1 MCKFNSGLLSD
12 CGRRDS
18 KIIEGEDASEGS
30 WPWQVA
36 LYMYGYFSCGG
47 SLINDQWVL
56 TSARCIARDELQ
68 HAKIFLG
75 RYNRTGA
82 NPNEVSRTLEDIIC
96 HPKYNTPLF
105 FDNDICL
112 LKLSAPVAFT
122 KYIKPIC
129 LASENSTFYSGTSSW
144 VTGFGI
150 TDGNLLP
157 DILQEVNVPVVGN
170 NRCSCSYKD
179 NYEITEN
186 MLCAGFGGG
195 GKDSCYGD
203 EGGPLMA
210 KIGHRWVQSGVM
222 SFGLGC
228 DRPNYPGTY
237 TRVSQYQDW
246 ILKTINGKEPGFVTF
261 TSPGVDKDVDF
272 TCQTSQPTSRP
283 TSQQTSR
290 PTSRPTYRPTYP
302 ISDDSIFG
310 TGENLIHF
318 THFISLS
325 VLALLL
331 HVLAGSGGM

>member
-1 MCKFNSGLLSD
+1 
-12 CGRRDS
+12 
-18 KIIEGEDASEGS
+18 KIFGGEDASEGS

-36 LYMYGYFSCGG
+36 LYMYGSFSCGG

-56 TSARCIARDELQ
+56 TAAHCITRDDLQ
-68 HAKIFLG
+68 RSKIFLG

-96 HPKYNTPLF
+96 HPKYNTPRF
-105 FDNDICL
+105 NNDICL

-122 KYIKPIC
+122 IYIKPIC
-129 LASENSTFYSGTSSW
+129 LASEKSTFYSGISSW

-150 TDGNLLP
+150 TNANVLAN
-157 DILQEVNVPVVGN
+157 ILQEVNVPIVGN
-170 NRCSCSYKD
+170 NRCSCYYKD

-186 MLCAGFGGG
+186 MLCAGFEAG

-203 EGGPLMA
+203 SGGPLMA
-210 KIGHRWVQSGVM
+210 KIGHRWVQSGVV

-228 DRPNYPGTY
+228 SRPNYPGAY

-246 ILKTINGKEPGFVTF
+246 IFKTIDGKEPGFITF
-261 TSPGVDKDVDF
+261 TSPAVDKDVDF
-272 TCQTSQPTSRP
+272 TCPSSQPTYP
-283 TSQQTSR
+283 T
-290 PTSRPTYRPTYP
+290 P
-302 ISDDSIFG
+302 DDSIFDS
-310 TGENLIHF
+310 GENLIHF

-325 VLALLL
+325 VVALLL

>member
-1 MCKFNSGLLSD
+1 MAIQQFACGFTVMILLSCRGCHSQQLD
-12 CGRRDS
+12 CGTRDS
-18 KIIEGEDASEGS
+18 KIIGGEDASEGS
-30 WPWQVA
+30 WPWHAA

-56 TSARCIARDELQ
+56 TAAHCTARDELQ

-82 NPNEVSRTLEDIIC
+82 NPNEVSRTVEDIIC
-96 HPKYNTPLF
+96 HPKYNTPIF
-105 FDNDICL
+105 NNDICL

-157 DILQEVNVPVVGN
+157 DILQEVNVPIVGN

-203 EGGPLMA
+203 AGGPLMA
-210 KIGHRWVQSGVM
+210 KIGHRWVQSGVV

-228 DRPNYPGTY
+228 SRPNYTGAY

-246 ILKTINGKEPGFVTF
+246 ILNTIDGKEPGFVTF

-272 TCQTSQPTSRP
+272 TCPS
-283 TSQQTSR
+283 
-290 PTSRPTYRPTYP
+290 SRPTYWPTYP
-302 ISDDSIFG
+302 IPNDSIFG
-310 TGENLIHF
+310 SGENLIHF

-331 HVLAGSGGM
+331 HVLVGSGGM